1 MWEVQG
7 VTGTFVWDITS
18 LPRYDV
24 ILGMDWLALVNPQV
38 DWVMRK
44 ITFRRQECFTL
55 NPTQPDMEG
64 VPAEYGEF
72 SDVFCKKEAD
82 KLPPHRPYD
91 CAIRL
96 AEGAKLPAGRLY
108 ALTVPER
115 QALREFLDENL
126 AKGFIRPSSSPT
138 AAPVFFVAKK
148 TGDLRL
154 VCDYRVLNKHTIRDR
169 YPLPLISELLS
180 RVQGAKVFTKLDLR
194 GAYNLIRIR
203 EGDEWK
209 TAFNTCFGCHEFRV
223 MPFGLCNAPAV
234 FQRFINDVFRDL
246 IDQFVVI
253 YLDDIL
259 IFSKDEREHR
269 QHVKQVLHRLRANG
283 LFAKASK
290 CVFHVPEVEFLGH
303 VVSGRELKMDPHKV
317 DAVNSWQELKTKKD
331 VQRFLGFANY
341 YREFIPNFAKLTVPL
356 TQLLRKKQPFVWGRE
371 AHDAFLQLKSSFQA
385 DNILIHPDV
394 DKPFVVEADA
404 SSYALG
410 AVLSQRD
417 SSGTLRPCGFYSRQL
432 TPFEQNYTIWEK
444 ELLAIKVAFEVW
456 RHWLEGARHQI
467 VVRSDHKNLEHLQ
480 TAKKLNQRQIRWA
493 LFFSRFNFKVQ
504 FVEGKANLRAD
515 ALSRKP
521 EFKTNE
527 QVVCQTILPTAS
539 LCVVENE
546 IGLHDQIIE
555 AQKEDV
561 WTQEQLMLLSAG
573 NRTILPHLQDQN
585 GVLVRRGQVYVPVGA
600 LRLEVIRAHHDE
612 PMAGHF
618 GRFKTVQLITRNYW
632 WPKMRQD
639 ILRFCDSC
647 AVCQQSKTPVGRP
660 RGLLSSLPVPERPW
674 QIISMDFI
682 SDLPKSGGYTCIWV
696 VVDLFSKLAHFIPCS
711 TIPAAPTLALLFTKH
726 IYRLHG
732 APEVIIS
739 DRAPQFVSRFWR
751 HFHECLGTKL
761 NVSSA
766 FHPQT
771 DGQSERVNGLLE
783 QYLRCFCL
791 DQPTAWVKW
800 LPVAEFAYNNAVHTS
815 SQHTPFELT
824 YGFHPRGGVAPS
836 TNVVSSDPV
845 YRSSE
850 MAALHDVA
858 RHLLLE
864 AKATQKTQA
873 DRHRQAGE
881 ELEEG
886 DLVWLSSKYIKQ
898 AGGKFA
904 PRYLGPFP
912 IVKKIS
918 SVAFRL
924 RLPSTFKIHPVFH
937 RSLLK
942 LDTSSRRGAVA
953 EDITAVSPP
962 SEEEAF
968 VRGDSVMV
976 EPHGSTTGRR
986 GRKTPRESDTLEE
999 RERKRLRDIFA
1010 EPSDEDSF
1018 EGFTER
1024 MEEEMVSS
1032 EEDDMEWT
1040 RVREDLGATGNDSME
1055 GDWGPSGL
1063 DPWTS
1068 WRDGTGSTAGDA
1080 VGRSQRC
1087 SSSDEESDG
1096 ETPGLRRTVDSD
1108 EDL

>member
-38 DWVMRK
+38 DWVTRK

-209 TAFNTCFGCHEFRV
+209 MAFNTCFGCHEFRV

-573 NRTILPHLQDQN
+573 NRTILPHCK
-585 GVLVRRGQVYVPVGA
+585 
-600 LRLEVIRAHHDE
+600 IRME
-612 PMAGHF
+612 YWYAGD
-618 GRFKTVQLITRNYW
+618 R
-632 WPKMRQD
+632 
-639 ILRFCDSC
+639 
-647 AVCQQSKTPVGRP
+647 
-660 RGLLSSLPVPERPW
+660 
-674 QIISMDFI
+674 SMYRWGH
-682 SDLPKSGGYTCIWV
+682 SG
-696 VVDLFSKLAHFIPCS
+696 
-711 TIPAAPTLALLFTKH
+711 
-726 IYRLHG
+726 
-732 APEVIIS
+732 
-739 DRAPQFVSRFWR
+739 WR
-751 HFHECLGTKL
+751 
-761 NVSSA
+761 
-766 FHPQT
+766 
-771 DGQSERVNGLLE
+771 LLE
-783 QYLRCFCL
+783 PTMTNPWLGILADLR
-791 DQPTAWVKW
+791 P
-800 LPVAEFAYNNAVHTS
+800 
-815 SQHTPFELT
+815 
-824 YGFHPRGGVAPS
+824 
-836 TNVVSSDPV
+836 
-845 YRSSE
+845 
-850 MAALHDVA
+850 
-858 RHLLLE
+858 
-864 AKATQKTQA
+864 
-873 DRHRQAGE
+873 
-881 ELEEG
+881 
-886 DLVWLSSKYIKQ
+886 
-898 AGGKFA
+898 
-904 PRYLGPFP
+904 
-912 IVKKIS
+912 
-918 SVAFRL
+918 
-924 RLPSTFKIHPVFH
+924 
-937 RSLLK
+937 
-942 LDTSSRRGAVA
+942 
-953 EDITAVSPP
+953 
-962 SEEEAF
+962 
-968 VRGDSVMV
+968 
-976 EPHGSTTGRR
+976 
-986 GRKTPRESDTLEE
+986 
-999 RERKRLRDIFA
+999 
-1010 EPSDEDSF
+1010 
-1018 EGFTER
+1018 
-1024 MEEEMVSS
+1024 
-1032 EEDDMEWT
+1032 
-1040 RVREDLGATGNDSME
+1040 
-1055 GDWGPSGL
+1055 
-1063 DPWTS
+1063 
-1068 WRDGTGSTAGDA
+1068 
-1080 VGRSQRC
+1080 C
-1087 SSSDEESDG
+1087 SSS
-1096 ETPGLRRTVDSD
+1096 PGTTGGQRCGKTFFAFVIAALFASRVRRLLGALEGCCRLCLFLRDHGKLFPWISFLICLSLGVTHVFGWWWIYFLNWLILFLVRPFRRPLHWLYCLPNTFIVCT
-1108 EDL
+1108 ELLR

>member
-24 ILGMDWLALVNPQV
+24 ILGMDWLAVVNPQV
-38 DWVMRK
+38 DWVTRK
-44 ITFRRQECFTL
+44 LTLKRQGCCTL
-55 NPTQPDMEG
+55 NTTQPDMEG

-91 CAIRL
+91 CAIKL
-96 AEGAKLPAGRLY
+96 AEGARLPAGRLY

-154 VCDYRVLNKHTIRDR
+154 VCDYRILNKYTIRDR

-194 GAYNLIRIR
+194 GAYNLIRIW

-253 YLDDIL
+253 YLDDIFIFSKDEKEHRQHVKQVLHRLRANGLFAKASKCVFHVFRDLIDQFVVIYLDDIL
-259 IFSKDEREHR
+259 IFSKDEKEHR

-371 AHDAFLQLKSSFQA
+371 AHDAFLQLKSSFQS
-385 DNILIHPDV
+385 DNILTHPDV

-410 AVLSQRD
+410 AVLSQKD

-539 LCVVENE
+539 LCVVDNE
-546 IGLHDQIIE
+546 LGLHDQIIE
-555 AQKEDV
+555 AQREDV

-618 GRFKTVQLITRNYW
+618 GRFKTVQLITRSYW

-660 RGLLSSLPVPERPW
+660 RGLLSSLPVPERA
-674 QIISMDFI
+674 M
-682 SDLPKSGGYTCIWV
+682 
-696 VVDLFSKLAHFIPCS
+696 AN
-711 TIPAAPTLALLFTKH
+711 
-726 IYRLHG
+726 
-732 APEVIIS
+732 
-739 DRAPQFVSRFWR
+739 
-751 HFHECLGTKL
+751 HFH
-761 NVSSA
+761 
-766 FHPQT
+766 
-771 DGQSERVNGLLE
+771 
-783 QYLRCFCL
+783 
-791 DQPTAWVKW
+791 
-800 LPVAEFAYNNAVHTS
+800 
-815 SQHTPFELT
+815 
-824 YGFHPRGGVAPS
+824 GFHFG
-836 TNVVSSDPV
+836 
-845 YRSSE
+845 
-850 MAALHDVA
+850 
-858 RHLLLE
+858 
-864 AKATQKTQA
+864 
-873 DRHRQAGE
+873 
-881 ELEEG
+881 
-886 DLVWLSSKYIKQ
+886 
-898 AGGKFA
+898 FA
-904 PRYLGPFP
+904 
-912 IVKKIS
+912 
-918 SVAFRL
+918 
-924 RLPSTFKIHPVFH
+924 
-937 RSLLK
+937 
-942 LDTSSRRGAVA
+942 
-953 EDITAVSPP
+953 
-962 SEEEAF
+962 
-968 VRGDSVMV
+968 
-976 EPHGSTTGRR
+976 
-986 GRKTPRESDTLEE
+986 
-999 RERKRLRDIFA
+999 
-1010 EPSDEDSF
+1010 
-1018 EGFTER
+1018 
-1024 MEEEMVSS
+1024 
-1032 EEDDMEWT
+1032 
-1040 RVREDLGATGNDSME
+1040 
-1055 GDWGPSGL
+1055 
-1063 DPWTS
+1063 
-1068 WRDGTGSTAGDA
+1068 
-1080 VGRSQRC
+1080 
-1087 SSSDEESDG
+1087 
-1096 ETPGLRRTVDSD
+1096 
-1108 EDL
+1108 

>member
-1 MWEVQG
+1 
-7 VTGTFVWDITS
+7 
-18 LPRYDV
+18 
-24 ILGMDWLALVNPQV
+24 MDWLAVVNPQV
-38 DWVMRK
+38 DWATRK
-44 ITFRRQECFTL
+44 VILKRQDCCTL
-55 NPTQPDMEG
+55 NVTHSDMEG

-72 SDVFCKKEAD
+72 SDVFCKREAD

-91 CAIRL
+91 CAIKL

-148 TGDLRL
+148 TGELRL
-154 VCDYRVLNKHTIRDR
+154 VCDYRILNKYTIRDR

-234 FQRFINDVFRDL
+234 FQRFMNDVFRDL
-246 IDQFVVI
+246 IDQFLVI

-259 IFSKDEREHR
+259 IFSKDEKEHR

-317 DAVNSWQELKTKKD
+317 DAVNSWQELRTKKD

-371 AHDAFLQLKSSFQA
+371 AHEAFLQLKSSFQS
-385 DNILIHPDV
+385 DNILTHPDV

-410 AVLSQRD
+410 AVLSQKD

-539 LCVVENE
+539 LCVVDNE
-546 IGLHDQIIE
+546 LGLHDQILE
-555 AQKEDV
+555 AQKDDV

-573 NRTILPHLQDQN
+573 NRTILPHLQDQD
-585 GVLVRRGQVYVPVGA
+585 GVLVRRGQVYVPVGT

-618 GRFKTVQLITRNYW
+618 GRFKTVQLITRSYW

-739 DRAPQFVSRFWR
+739 DRAPQFVSRFWK

-845 YRSSE
+845 YRSTE

-858 RHLLLE
+858 RRLLLE

-886 DLVWLSSKYIKQ
+886 DLVWLSSKHIKQ

-924 RLPSTFKIHPVFH
+924 RLPSSLKVHPVFH

-942 LDTSSRRGAVA
+942 LDTSSRRGAIA
-953 EDITAVSPP
+953 EGITATSPP
-962 SEEEAF
+962 SGEEAF
-968 VRGDSVMV
+968 VRGDSVMI
-976 EPHGSTTGRR
+976 EPHGSVSDRR

-1010 EPSDEDSF
+1010 APSDEESF

-1024 MEEEMVSS
+1024 MEEGLVSS
-1032 EEDDMEWT
+1032 EEDEMDWT
-1040 RVREDLGATGNDSME
+1040 RVREELGATGHDGTE
-1055 GDWGPSGL
+1055 DEWGPSGL
-1063 DPWTS
+1063 DHGLAGGMG
-1068 WRDGTGSTAGDA
+1068 RDPQLEMLLGVVRGVPALTRK
-1080 VGRSQRC
+1080 VMRKR
-1087 SSSDEESDG
+1087 
-1096 ETPGLRRTVDSD
+1096 PG
-1108 EDL
+1108 

>member
-1 MWEVQG
+1 MEELRAKLDQLHTAFTVSQTASAVKGHVLTPERFDGTRCKLPTFLAQVELYFSQLSVHAFPTDTSKVAFILSLLTGPAGQWATNLILGNDPVKDNLNDFKKLLTDTFGDPLRTENAGWALYRLKQGKGTVLDYLNKFNLYRHQLDWGENAFMLLFTAGLNEMLQDELARLEPAESWDALVAKVLRLDARFEARKHSKAMCAPPMHVTRAPVVMGEEPMELGVFKKLSTEEKSRRRQLGLCLYCGNAGHFAKNCNVKPSKTFGKRPALVRRETNALGLLKQSTEGRKHVFVPITLSVGGRELVSTLALLDSGATGSYVDIEFAKKHGIPRVRKACDVWVEGADGRLLETGVVNQETSAVTWEVQG
-7 VTGTFVWDITS
+7 VMGTFVWDITS

-24 ILGMDWLALVNPQV
+24 ILGMDWLAVVNPQV
-38 DWVMRK
+38 DWATRK
-44 ITFRRQECFTL
+44 VILKRQDCCTL
-55 NPTQPDMEG
+55 NVTHADMEG

-72 SDVFCKKEAD
+72 SDVFCKREAD

-91 CAIRL
+91 CAIKL

-148 TGDLRL
+148 TGELRL
-154 VCDYRVLNKHTIRDR
+154 VCDYRILNKYTIRDR

-234 FQRFINDVFRDL
+234 FQRFMNDVFRDL
-246 IDQFVVI
+246 IDQFLVI

-259 IFSKDEREHR
+259 IFSKDEKEHR

-371 AHDAFLQLKSSFQA
+371 AHEAFLQLKSSFQS
-385 DNILIHPDV
+385 DNILTHPDV

-410 AVLSQRD
+410 AVLSQKD

-539 LCVVENE
+539 LCVVDNE
-546 IGLHDQIIE
+546 LGLHDQILE
-555 AQKEDV
+555 AQKDDV

-618 GRFKTVQLITRNYW
+618 GRFKTVQLITRSYW

-711 TIPAAPTLALLFTKH
+711 TIPAPLRWPYYLL
-726 IYRLHG
+726 
-732 APEVIIS
+732 S
-739 DRAPQFVSRFWR
+739 
-751 HFHECLGTKL
+751 
-761 NVSSA
+761 
-766 FHPQT
+766 
-771 DGQSERVNGLLE
+771 
-783 QYLRCFCL
+783 
-791 DQPTAWVKW
+791 
-800 LPVAEFAYNNAVHTS
+800 TS
-815 SQHTPFELT
+815 IVCTE
-824 YGFHPRGGVAPS
+824 HPR
-836 TNVVSSDPV
+836 
-845 YRSSE
+845 
-850 MAALHDVA
+850 
-858 RHLLLE
+858 
-864 AKATQKTQA
+864 
-873 DRHRQAGE
+873 
-881 ELEEG
+881 
-886 DLVWLSSKYIKQ
+886 
-898 AGGKFA
+898 
-904 PRYLGPFP
+904 
-912 IVKKIS
+912 
-918 SVAFRL
+918 
-924 RLPSTFKIHPVFH
+924 
-937 RSLLK
+937 
-942 LDTSSRRGAVA
+942 
-953 EDITAVSPP
+953 
-962 SEEEAF
+962 
-968 VRGDSVMV
+968 
-976 EPHGSTTGRR
+976 
-986 GRKTPRESDTLEE
+986 
-999 RERKRLRDIFA
+999 
-1010 EPSDEDSF
+1010 
-1018 EGFTER
+1018 
-1024 MEEEMVSS
+1024 
-1032 EEDDMEWT
+1032 
-1040 RVREDLGATGNDSME
+1040 
-1055 GDWGPSGL
+1055 
-1063 DPWTS
+1063 
-1068 WRDGTGSTAGDA
+1068 
-1080 VGRSQRC
+1080 
-1087 SSSDEESDG
+1087 
-1096 ETPGLRRTVDSD
+1096 
-1108 EDL
+1108 

>member
-1 MWEVQG
+1 MVMEFEEEEKTLVMRVHWRSCAGSDLESYMGDLLRKIQMG
-7 VTGTFVWDITS
+7 RWMLRNRWWLGKRALNGHS
-18 LPRYDV
+18 HRRC
-24 ILGMDWLALVNPQV
+24 LGMDWLAVVNPQV
-38 DWVMRK
+38 DWATRK
-44 ITFRRQECFTL
+44 VTLKRQDCCTL
-55 NPTQPDMEG
+55 NVTQSDMEG

-72 SDVFCKKEAD
+72 SDVFCKREAD

-91 CAIRL
+91 CAIKL

-148 TGDLRL
+148 TGELRL
-154 VCDYRVLNKHTIRDR
+154 VCDYRILNKYTIRDR

-234 FQRFINDVFRDL
+234 FQRFMNDVFRDL
-246 IDQFVVI
+246 IDQFLVI

-259 IFSKDEREHR
+259 IFSKDEKEHR

-371 AHDAFLQLKSSFQA
+371 AHDAFLQLKSSFQS
-385 DNILIHPDV
+385 DNILTHPDV

-410 AVLSQRD
+410 AVLSQKD

-539 LCVVENE
+539 LCVVDNE
-546 IGLHDQIIE
+546 LGLHDQILE
-555 AQKEDV
+555 AQRDDV

-573 NRTILPHLQDQN
+573 NRTILPHLQDQD

-618 GRFKTVQLITRNYW
+618 GRFKTVQRCGKTFCAFVTAALFASRVRRLLGALEGCCRLYLFLRGHGKSFPWILFRICLSLGVILVFGWWWIYLANWLILFLVQPFRRPLR
-632 WPKMRQD
+632 WPYY
-639 ILRFCDSC
+639 
-647 AVCQQSKTPVGRP
+647 
-660 RGLLSSLPVPERPW
+660 LLSTSIVCTEH
-674 QIISMDFI
+674 
-682 SDLPKSGGYTCIWV
+682 PK
-696 VVDLFSKLAHFIPCS
+696 
-711 TIPAAPTLALLFTKH
+711 
-726 IYRLHG
+726 
-732 APEVIIS
+732 
-739 DRAPQFVSRFWR
+739 
-751 HFHECLGTKL
+751 
-761 NVSSA
+761 
-766 FHPQT
+766 
-771 DGQSERVNGLLE
+771 
-783 QYLRCFCL
+783 
-791 DQPTAWVKW
+791 
-800 LPVAEFAYNNAVHTS
+800 
-815 SQHTPFELT
+815 
-824 YGFHPRGGVAPS
+824 
-836 TNVVSSDPV
+836 
-845 YRSSE
+845 
-850 MAALHDVA
+850 
-858 RHLLLE
+858 
-864 AKATQKTQA
+864 
-873 DRHRQAGE
+873 
-881 ELEEG
+881 
-886 DLVWLSSKYIKQ
+886 
-898 AGGKFA
+898 
-904 PRYLGPFP
+904 
-912 IVKKIS
+912 
-918 SVAFRL
+918 
-924 RLPSTFKIHPVFH
+924 
-937 RSLLK
+937 
-942 LDTSSRRGAVA
+942 
-953 EDITAVSPP
+953 
-962 SEEEAF
+962 
-968 VRGDSVMV
+968 
-976 EPHGSTTGRR
+976 
-986 GRKTPRESDTLEE
+986 
-999 RERKRLRDIFA
+999 
-1010 EPSDEDSF
+1010 
-1018 EGFTER
+1018 
-1024 MEEEMVSS
+1024 
-1032 EEDDMEWT
+1032 
-1040 RVREDLGATGNDSME
+1040 
-1055 GDWGPSGL
+1055 
-1063 DPWTS
+1063 
-1068 WRDGTGSTAGDA
+1068 
-1080 VGRSQRC
+1080 
-1087 SSSDEESDG
+1087 
-1096 ETPGLRRTVDSD
+1096 
-1108 EDL
+1108 

>member
-24 ILGMDWLALVNPQV
+24 ILGMDWLAVVNPQV
-38 DWVMRK
+38 DWATRK
-44 ITFRRQECFTL
+44 LTLKRQDCCTL
-55 NPTQPDMEG
+55 NVTQSDMEG

-72 SDVFCKKEAD
+72 SDVFCKREAD

-91 CAIRL
+91 CAIKL

-148 TGDLRL
+148 TGELRL
-154 VCDYRVLNKHTIRDR
+154 VCDYRILNKYTIRDR

-234 FQRFINDVFRDL
+234 FQRFMNDVFRDL
-246 IDQFVVI
+246 IDQFLVI

-259 IFSKDEREHR
+259 IFSKDEKEHR

-371 AHDAFLQLKSSFQA
+371 AHDAFLQLKSSFQS
-385 DNILIHPDV
+385 DNILTHPDV

-410 AVLSQRD
+410 AVLSQKD

-515 ALSRKP
+515 ALSHKP

-539 LCVVENE
+539 LCVVDNE
-546 IGLHDQIIE
+546 LGLHDQILE
-555 AQKEDV
+555 AQRDDV

-573 NRTILPHLQDQN
+573 NRTILPHLQDQD

-618 GRFKTVQLITRNYW
+618 GRFKTVQLITRSYW

-739 DRAPQFVSRFWR
+739 DRAPQFVSRFWK

-800 LPVAEFAYNNAVHTS
+800 LPVAEFAYNNPVHTS

-824 YGFHPRGGVAPS
+824 YGFHPRGGVAPL

-858 RHLLLE
+858 RRLLLE

-886 DLVWLSSKYIKQ
+886 DLVWLSSKHIKQ

-912 IVKKIS
+912 SLKRFLPLRFVC
-918 SVAFRL
+918 VYRL
-924 RLPSTFKIHPVFH
+924 V
-937 RSLLK
+937 
-942 LDTSSRRGAVA
+942 
-953 EDITAVSPP
+953 
-962 SEEEAF
+962 
-968 VRGDSVMV
+968 
-976 EPHGSTTGRR
+976 
-986 GRKTPRESDTLEE
+986 
-999 RERKRLRDIFA
+999 
-1010 EPSDEDSF
+1010 
-1018 EGFTER
+1018 
-1024 MEEEMVSS
+1024 
-1032 EEDDMEWT
+1032 
-1040 RVREDLGATGNDSME
+1040 
-1055 GDWGPSGL
+1055 
-1063 DPWTS
+1063 
-1068 WRDGTGSTAGDA
+1068 
-1080 VGRSQRC
+1080 
-1087 SSSDEESDG
+1087 
-1096 ETPGLRRTVDSD
+1096 
-1108 EDL
+1108 